1 MTREAL
7 IDAMKREIAKEL
19 RITPEEIH
27 AQDSF
32 AELGLD
38 SVSGVYLLDK
48 LEKLSHSELNPLM
61 LWDYPTLE
69 KLAEYITQL
78 KQENT

>member
-7 IDAMKREIAKEL
+7 IEAMKKEIATELHISKED
-19 RITPEEIH
+19 IH
-27 AQDSF
+27 PQDAF

-38 SVSGVYLLDK
+38 SVSGVYLLDS
-48 LEKLSHSELNPLM
+48 LEKLTHCELNPLM

-69 KLAEYITQL
+69 KLADYITQL
-78 KQENT
+78 KQEKE